1 MRFSDFAE
9 RFGGGSGILQ
19 LMDDIGAALAGGG
32 GGMLL
37 LGGGNPAHLPAVE
50 QALRRAMQAVM
61 EDGDAFERTI
71 GDYDGPRGNEAFI
84 GALAE
89 LLRGQL
95 GWPVGAENIAV
106 TNGSQSGF
114 FTLMNLFGGK
124 YTGTGGAARK
134 KILLPLCPEY
144 IGYSELGIGGGELFQ
159 ANKPRI
165 ELLGDGF
172 FKYRVDLARLD
183 LGGDTGALCV
193 SRPTN
198 PTGNV
203 LGDFEMQTLAA
214 AARRAGVPFIVDNA
228 YGLPFPGIVFEP
240 ATMHH
245 DGNTITCLS
254 LSKLGL
260 PGARTGIIVAAPE
273 VISRIAAVTASLSL
287 ATGSFG
293 QALALELIRGGEIL
307 KLSAEEVMPFYR
319 ARARRA
325 AGWLRDGFGDL
336 PVLLHKPEGGI
347 FLWLWFQDFPLT
359 SAEFYRRLK
368 EKNVLVVPGEHFFF
382 GLREDW
388 PHRRQCLRLS
398 YAQDEATVQKGIELL
413 TAEARAVYAGR

>member
-1 MRFSDFAE
+1 MRFSDFGE

-50 QALRRAMQAVM
+50 QALRRAMQRLM
-61 EDGDAFERTI
+61 EDGDAFERTV
-71 GDYDGPRGNEAFI
+71 GDYDGPRGSEAFL
-84 GALAE
+84 GALAQ
-89 LLRGQL
+89 LLREQL
-95 GWPVGAENIAV
+95 GWPVNAENIAV
-106 TNGSQSGF
+106 TNGSQCGF
-114 FTLMNLFGGK
+114 FTLMNLFGGRH
-124 YTGTGGAARK
+124 GGARK

-144 IGYSELGIGGGELFQ
+144 IGYSELGIDGGELFH
-159 ANKPRI
+159 ANKPRL
-165 ELLGDGF
+165 ELLDGGF
-172 FKYRVDLARLD
+172 IKYRVDLARLD
-183 LGGDTGALCV
+183 IGGDTGALCV

-203 LGDFEMQTLAA
+203 LDDFEMQTLAA
-214 AARRAGVPFIVDNA
+214 AARSAGVPFIVDNA
-228 YGLPFPGIVFEP
+228 YGLPFPGIVFAP
-240 ATMHH
+240 AAMHH
-245 DGNTITCLS
+245 DANTITCLS

-260 PGARTGIIVAAPE
+260 PGARTGIVVAAPE

-293 QALALELIRGGEIL
+293 QSLALELIRSGEIL
-307 KLSAEEVMPFYR
+307 KLSAAEVMPFYR
-319 ARARRA
+319 ARSRQA

-347 FLWLWFQDFPLT
+347 FLWLWFQDFPIT
-359 SAEFYRRLK
+359 SADFYRRLK

-382 GLREDW
+382 GLQEDW
-388 PHRRQCLRLS
+388 PHRRQCIRLS
-398 YAQDEATVQKGIELL
+398 YAQDEATVQKGIEIL